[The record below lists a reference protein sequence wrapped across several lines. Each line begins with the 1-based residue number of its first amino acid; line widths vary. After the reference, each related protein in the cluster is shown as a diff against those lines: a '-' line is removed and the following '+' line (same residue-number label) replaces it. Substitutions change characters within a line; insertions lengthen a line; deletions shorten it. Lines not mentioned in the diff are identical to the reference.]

1 MQITWY
7 YENPKDTTRKLLE
20 LINEFGKVL
29 GYKIHTQKSVA
40 FLYTNN
46 EISERE
52 IKQAVLFTSH
62 NRIKYL
68 VINLPKEAKDL
79 YSKSCKFL
87 IKEIEDNR
95 NRWKDI
101 PCSWIG
107 RINISKV
114 TILPKVTYR
123 FNAVSIKLPRHFS

>member
-1 MQITWY
+1 MKFQK
-7 YENPKDTTRKLLE
+7 EKL
-20 LINEFGKVL
+20 
-29 GYKIHTQKSVA
+29 S
-40 FLYTNN
+40 
-46 EISERE
+46 
-52 IKQAVLFTSH
+52 KQSYLPSH

-123 FNAVSIKLPRHFS
+123 FNVVSIKLRRHFS

>member
-1 MQITWY
+1 MKFQK
-7 YENPKDTTRKLLE
+7 EKL
-20 LINEFGKVL
+20 
-29 GYKIHTQKSVA
+29 S
-40 FLYTNN
+40 
-46 EISERE
+46 
-52 IKQAVLFTSH
+52 KQSYLPSH

-79 YSKSCKFL
+79 NSKSCKFL

-107 RINISKV
+107 KINISKV
-114 TILPKVTYR
+114 TIIPKVTYR
-123 FNAVSIKLPRHFS
+123 FNAVSV